1 MLHGLQ
7 SLVENAVMGRA
18 TLLAN
23 HVVSAEPMAME
34 RLRAHRGS
42 TLQVEF
48 TGWPALLPRLPTF
61 GFRITPAGLVEWLG
75 DERIDEADLRIEVD
89 ASNPALAFAHLLGG
103 ARPQVS
109 VAGDAAFAADVNWL
123 IDNLRWDIQDDLAQ
137 LVGSGPAH
145 QIARLAKVAADALRE
160 AARTLGGLVGK
171 GAPGAPGG
179 PPPR

>member
-1 MLHGLQ
+1 
-7 SLVENAVMGRA
+7 
-18 TLLAN
+18 
-23 HVVSAEPMAME
+23 
-34 RLRAHRGS
+34 
-42 TLQVEF
+42 
-48 TGWPALLPRLPTF
+48 LPQLPTF
-61 GFRITPAGLVEWLG
+61 AFRITPAGLVEWLG

-89 ASNPALAFAHLLGG
+89 ASNPALSFAHLLGG
-103 ARPQVS
+103 ARPRVS

-145 QIARLAKVAADALRE
+145 RIARLAKVAADALRE

-179 PPPR
+179 PPSR